1 MRFLLFLLIGTLIF
15 GFAFP
20 AMIFIIGFIGLLI
33 CALIL
38 YKFLTGGPSF
48 RVYTSRDFS
57 PPGEEERT
65 GGRRMVYTE
74 EEPEVVSHGRPRH
87 SDAVNVAA
95 DEEEI
100 EEACEIVELPATALR
115 RDDEREKEAD

>member
-33 CALIL
+33 CAVIV
-38 YKFLTGGPSF
+38 YKFLTGGQSF

-57 PPGEEERT
+57 PPGDE
-65 GGRRMVYTE
+65 GPSSRRMVYTE
-74 EEPEVVSHGRPRH
+74 DDPEVVSHGRRNP
-87 SDAVNVAA
+87 DAVNVAA

-100 EEACEIVELPATALR
+100 EEASEIIELPATALR
-115 RDDEREKEAD
+115 KDDESEETVK

>member
-33 CALIL
+33 CAVIV
-38 YKFLTGGPSF
+38 YKFLTGGQSF

-57 PPGEEERT
+57 PPEDEGPSS
-65 GGRRMVYTE
+65 RRMVYTE
-74 EEPEVVSHGRPRH
+74 DDPEVVSHGRRNP
-87 SDAVNVAA
+87 DAVNVAA
-95 DEEEI
+95 DVEEI
-100 EEACEIVELPATALR
+100 EEASEIIELPATALR
-115 RDDEREKEAD
+115 KDDESEETVK

>member
-15 GFAFP
+15 GFAVP

-33 CALIL
+33 CAVIV
-38 YKFLTGGPSF
+38 YKFLTGGQSF

-57 PPGEEERT
+57 PPEDEGPSS
-65 GGRRMVYTE
+65 RRMVYTE
-74 EEPEVVSHGRPRH
+74 DDPEVVSHGRRNP
-87 SDAVNVAA
+87 DAVNVAA

-100 EEACEIVELPATALR
+100 EEASEIIELPATALR
-115 RDDEREKEAD
+115 KDDESEETVK

>member
-33 CALIL
+33 CVVIV
-38 YKFLTGGPSF
+38 YKILTGRQSF

-57 PPGEEERT
+57 PPEDEGPSS
-65 GGRRMVYTE
+65 RRMVYTE
-74 EEPEVVSHGRPRH
+74 DDPEVVSHGRRNP
-87 SDAVNVAA
+87 DAVNVAA

-100 EEACEIVELPATALR
+100 EEASEIIELPATALR
-115 RDDEREKEAD
+115 KDDESEETVK

>member
-20 AMIFIIGFIGLLI
+20 AMIFFIGFIGLLL

-38 YKFLTGGPSF
+38 YKFLTGASSF

-57 PPGEEERT
+57 PPERGEPS
-65 GGRRMVYTE
+65 GRRMVYTE
-74 EEPEVVSHGRPRH
+74 DDPEVVSHGRPRDP
-87 SDAVNVAA
+87 DAVNVAA

-100 EEACEIVELPATALR
+100 EEASEIVELPATALR
-115 RDDEREKEAD
+115 RDDSPNKGVD

>member
-33 CALIL
+33 CAVIV
-38 YKFLTGGPSF
+38 YKFLTGGQSL

-57 PPGEEERT
+57 PPEDEGPSS
-65 GGRRMVYTE
+65 RRMVYTE
-74 EEPEVVSHGRPRH
+74 DDPEVVSHGRRNP
-87 SDAVNVAA
+87 DAVNVAA

-100 EEACEIVELPATALR
+100 EEASEIIELPATALR
-115 RDDEREKEAD
+115 KDDESEETVK

>member
-33 CALIL
+33 CAVIV
-38 YKFLTGGPSF
+38 YKFLTGGQSF

-57 PPGEEERT
+57 PPEDEDSSS
-65 GGRRMVYTE
+65 RRMVYTE
-74 EEPEVVSHGRPRH
+74 DDPEVVSHGRRNP
-87 SDAVNVAA
+87 DAVNVAA

-100 EEACEIVELPATALR
+100 EEASEIIELPATALR
-115 RDDEREKEAD
+115 KDDESEETVK

>member
-33 CALIL
+33 CVVIV
-38 YKFLTGGPSF
+38 YKILTGGQSF

-57 PPGEEERT
+57 PPEDEGPSS
-65 GGRRMVYTE
+65 RRMVYTE
-74 EEPEVVSHGRPRH
+74 DDPEVVSHGRRNP
-87 SDAVNVAA
+87 DAVNVAA

-100 EEACEIVELPATALR
+100 EEASEIIELPATALR
-115 RDDEREKEAD
+115 KDDESEETVK

>member
-15 GFAFP
+15 GFAFL

-33 CALIL
+33 CAVIV
-38 YKFLTGGPSF
+38 YKFLTGGQSF

-57 PPGEEERT
+57 PPEDEGPSS
-65 GGRRMVYTE
+65 RRMVYTE
-74 EEPEVVSHGRPRH
+74 DDPEVVSHGRRNP
-87 SDAVNVAA
+87 DAVNVAA

-100 EEACEIVELPATALR
+100 EEASEIIELPATALR
-115 RDDEREKEAD
+115 KDDESEETVK

>member
-33 CALIL
+33 CAVIV
-38 YKFLTGGPSF
+38 YKFLTGGQSF

-57 PPGEEERT
+57 PPEDEGPSS
-65 GGRRMVYTE
+65 RRMVYTE
-74 EEPEVVSHGRPRH
+74 DDPEVVSHGRRN

-100 EEACEIVELPATALR
+100 EEASEIIELPATALR
-115 RDDEREKEAD
+115 KDDESEETVK

>member
-33 CALIL
+33 CAVIV
-38 YKFLTGGPSF
+38 YKFLTGGQSF

-57 PPGEEERT
+57 PPEDEGPSS
-65 GGRRMVYTE
+65 RRMVYTE
-74 EEPEVVSHGRPRH
+74 DDPEVVSHRRRNP
-87 SDAVNVAA
+87 DAVNVAA

-100 EEACEIVELPATALR
+100 EEASEIIELPATALR
-115 RDDEREKEAD
+115 KDDESEETVK

>member
-20 AMIFIIGFIGLLI
+20 AMIFFIGFIGLLL
-33 CALIL
+33 CALIV
-38 YKFLTGGPSF
+38 YKFLTGASSF

-57 PPGEEERT
+57 PPERGEPS
-65 GGRRMVYTE
+65 GRRMVYTE
-74 EEPEVVSHGRPRH
+74 GDPEVVSHGRPRDP
-87 SDAVNVAA
+87 DAVNVAA

-100 EEACEIVELPATALR
+100 EEASEIVELPATALR
-115 RDDEREKEAD
+115 RDDSPNKGAD

>member
-33 CALIL
+33 CAVII
-38 YKFLTGGPSF
+38 YKFLTGGQSF

-57 PPGEEERT
+57 HPEDEEPSS
-65 GGRRMVYTE
+65 RRMVYTE
-74 EEPEVVSHGRPRH
+74 DDPEVVSHRRRRNP
-87 SDAVNVAA
+87 DAVNVAA

-100 EEACEIVELPATALR
+100 EEASEIIELPATALR
-115 RDDEREKEAD
+115 KDDETENTEK

>member
-33 CALIL
+33 CAVIV
-38 YKFLTGGPSF
+38 YKFLTGQSF

-57 PPGEEERT
+57 PPEDEGPSS
-65 GGRRMVYTE
+65 RRMVYTE
-74 EEPEVVSHGRPRH
+74 DDPEVVSHGRRNP
-87 SDAVNVAA
+87 DAVNVAA

-100 EEACEIVELPATALR
+100 EEASEIIELPATALR
-115 RDDEREKEAD
+115 KDDESEETVK

>member
-33 CALIL
+33 CVVIV
-38 YKFLTGGPSF
+38 YNILTGGQSF

-57 PPGEEERT
+57 PPEDEDSSS
-65 GGRRMVYTE
+65 RRMVYTE
-74 EEPEVVSHGRPRH
+74 DDPEVVSHGRRNP
-87 SDAVNVAA
+87 DAVNVAA

-100 EEACEIVELPATALR
+100 EEASEIIELPATALR
-115 RDDEREKEAD
+115 KDDESEETVK

>member
-33 CALIL
+33 CAVIV
-38 YKFLTGGPSF
+38 YKFLTGGQSF

-57 PPGEEERT
+57 PPEDEGPSS
-65 GGRRMVYTE
+65 RRMVYTE
-74 EEPEVVSHGRPRH
+74 DDPEVVSHGRRNP
-87 SDAVNVAA
+87 DAVNVAA
-95 DEEEI
+95 DEGQRDHRAPGHRAPKGRRI
-100 EEACEIVELPATALR
+100 R
-115 RDDEREKEAD
+115 RDGEIAPAQ